1 MHAGK
6 AMPTRRT
13 TLLSGQLGTV
23 IKPNQVLKFYA
34 DQQNLSTVVTLQQPT
49 FCGNEVNQV
58 PLPLF
63 LYERFPERML
73 KEVIRNQCCTDS
85 ECFQFDV
92 SNFLGYEEDPKIL
105 PRPLESV
112 PSSDGIQGIYA
123 SLKGCMQ

>member
-1 MHAGK
+1 
-6 AMPTRRT
+6 MPTRRT
-13 TLLSGQLGTV
+13 KLLNDQLGIV
-23 IKPNQVLKFYA
+23 IKPNQALNFDT
-34 DQQNLSTVVTLQQPT
+34 DQQNHSTVVTLQQPT
-49 FCGNEVNQV
+49 YSGNEVNQV

-85 ECFQFDV
+85 ECVQFDGRH
-92 SNFLGYEEDPKIL
+92 FLGYEEDPTIL

-112 PSSDGIQGIYA
+112 PSSEGIYA

>member
-13 TLLSGQLGTV
+13 KLLNDQLGIV
-23 IKPNQVLKFYA
+23 IKPNQALNFDA
-34 DQQNLSTVVTLQQPT
+34 DQQNHSTVVTLQQPT
-49 FCGNEVNQV
+49 SSGNEVDQV

-92 SNFLGYEEDPKIL
+92 SNFLGYEEDPTIL

-112 PSSDGIQGIYA
+112 PSSEGIYA